1 MAKMIK
7 NIAHICL
14 LVADLERSRKFYA
27 DTLGLEKAFEFR
39 RDNGD
44 LYGMYLHV
52 GGRNFIEI
60 FKADLKAPAEGQSF
74 GHFCLEVASCQAAH
88 DELKAKGLAVT
99 DVKLGSDQSWQCWLA
114 DPDGNKIELHEYTP
128 ASLQRPWA
136 EKK

>member
-1 MAKMIK
+1 MAKMIR

-14 LVADLERSRKFYA
+14 LVTDLERSRKFYA
-27 DTLGLEKAFEFR
+27 DALGMDKAFEFR

-74 GHFCLEVASCQAAH
+74 GHFCLEVASCKAAYE
-88 DELKAKGLAVT
+88 ELKAKGIAVT
-99 DVKLGSDQSWQCWLA
+99 EVKLGGDQSWQCWLA

-128 ASLQRPWA
+128 ASQQRPWVD
-136 EKK
+136 KK